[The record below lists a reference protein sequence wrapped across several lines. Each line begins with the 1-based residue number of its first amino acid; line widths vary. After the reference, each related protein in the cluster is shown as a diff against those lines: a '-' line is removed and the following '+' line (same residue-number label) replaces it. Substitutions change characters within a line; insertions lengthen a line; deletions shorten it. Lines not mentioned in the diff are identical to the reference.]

1 MYKSKLI
8 QSDIATKL
16 SKEVQKVNR
25 YILDDT
31 FDDQIGM
38 LDSAILSIA
47 LRCVPK
53 TVYLTVTHTS
63 GMYKLY
69 YFDGETNTYLYMYS
83 LEAEVYTDPT
93 DNRKVTRIITKNKKN
108 KPTGSIDIKEP
119 KEVTE

>member
-1 MYKSKLI
+1 MYISKLI

-16 SKEVQKVNR
+16 SKEVQKINK
-25 YILDDT
+25 YILDDI
-31 FDDQIGM
+31 FDEQIGM
-38 LDSAILSIA
+38 LDSAIPSIT
-47 LRCVPK
+47 LHCVPK

-83 LEAEVYTDPT
+83 LDVEVYVDPT

-108 KPTGSIDIKEP
+108 KPTGSVDIKEP

>member
-25 YILDDT
+25 YILDGT

-38 LDSAILSIA
+38 LDSAILSIT

-53 TVYLTVTHTS
+53 TVYLTVTHTN
-63 GMYKLY
+63 GRYKLY

-83 LEAEVYTDPT
+83 LDVEVYVDPT
-93 DNRKVTRIITKNKKN
+93 DNRKVTRIITKNQKN
-108 KPTGSIDIKEP
+108 VPTGSIDIKEP
-119 KEVTE
+119 REATE